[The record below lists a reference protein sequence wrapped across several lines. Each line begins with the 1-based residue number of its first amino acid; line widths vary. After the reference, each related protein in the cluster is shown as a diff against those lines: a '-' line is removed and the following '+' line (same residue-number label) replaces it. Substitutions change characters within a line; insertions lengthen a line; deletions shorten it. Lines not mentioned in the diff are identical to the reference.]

1 MHQHAPGPHELGQN
15 FLTDRATIARIVD
28 LARERLGPLVEWGTG
43 DGAITLQLATLGRP
57 LEGVEIDGKRARD
70 LGRRVGSHVC
80 IGEGDILRHAPP
92 AGSVVV
98 CNVPFHL
105 TTPILR
111 HLLACTGWH
120 SAILVTQWEVARKR
134 AGVGGATQLTAQ
146 CWPWFDF
153 TLDRRIPAGAFK
165 PRPSVDAGLMLVT
178 RRAEPLVP
186 TEKQRAYQAWVGRV
200 FGGRGRGLADI
211 LRRNGVP
218 ARVATELALK
228 VGRRRAPLPR
238 DLRAEDW
245 AAAFT
250 ATDVLVHPDAKRAGH
265 LLSRNSWSPGS

>member
-1 MHQHAPGPHELGQN
+1 MPIRTSGRHELGQN
-15 FLTDRATIARIVD
+15 FLRDRATIARIVE
-28 LARERLGPLVEWGTG
+28 LARERPGPLVEWGTG
-43 DGAITLQLATLGRP
+43 NGAITLELATLGRP
-57 LEGVEIDGKRARD
+57 LHGIEIDGRRARE

-80 IGEGDILRHAPP
+80 ISAGDILRHAPP

-98 CNVPFHL
+98 ANVPFHL

-111 HLLACTGWH
+111 HLLASTGWH

-153 TLDRRIPAGAFK
+153 TLDRRIPADAFT
-165 PRPSVDAGLMLVT
+165 PRPSVDAGLLVIG
-178 RRAEPLVP
+178 RRADPLVP
-186 TEKQRAYQAWVGRV
+186 RSKQRAYQDWVGRV
-200 FGGRGRGLADI
+200 FSSRGRGLADI

-218 ARVATELALK
+218 ARTAADLARG
-228 VGRRRAPLPR
+228 VGRRRVPLPR

-245 AAAFT
+245 ARAF
-250 ATDVLVHPDAKRAGH
+250 AT
-265 LLSRNSWSPGS
+265 SR